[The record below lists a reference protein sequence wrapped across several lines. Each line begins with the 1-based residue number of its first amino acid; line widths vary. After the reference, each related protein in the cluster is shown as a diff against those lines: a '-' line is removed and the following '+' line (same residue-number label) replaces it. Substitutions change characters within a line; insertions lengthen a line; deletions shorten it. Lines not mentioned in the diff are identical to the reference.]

1 MSRMTLHNK
10 LALITGAGSGIG
22 RGITIA
28 LAKRGCNLILCDINA
43 DGLHE
48 TETLIHSYG
57 VKVASHQL
65 DVTDKENI
73 IELTEH
79 IGTDYGTLDILINN
93 AGVALSGGF
102 EQVTEADFN
111 WLFSIN
117 FHGVVM
123 MTRAFLPL
131 LRKSQDAR
139 LVNVSSIYG
148 IIAPAGQVPYSA
160 SKFAVR
166 GFTEALRHELQNTT
180 IGVSVVH
187 PGGVATSIAKNARY
201 RDGFTQQQIDE
212 EIKISAKYLVLPPE
226 KAGEIIV
233 TGIEKRQDRI
243 LVGNDA
249 KFIAFIT
256 RLFPVSYWKIIQRFY
271 SLKFS

>member
-1 MSRMTLHNK
+1 MSRMILHNK

-22 RGITIA
+22 RGITLA
-28 LAKRGCNLILCDINA
+28 LAKRGCHLILCDINM
-43 DGLHE
+43 DGLRE
-48 TETLIHSYG
+48 TENLIQSYG

-65 DVTDKENI
+65 DVADKENI
-73 IELTEH
+73 MELVEY
-79 IGTDYGTLDILINN
+79 ISTDYGTLDILINN

-131 LRKSQDAR
+131 LRKSSDAR

-166 GFTEALRHELQNTT
+166 GFTEALRHELQDTT

-201 RDGFTQQQIDE
+201 WEGLTQQQIDE
-212 EIKISAKYLVLPPE
+212 ELKISAKYLVLPPE

-249 KFIAFIT
+249 KLIAFIT
-256 RLFPVSYWKIIQRFY
+256 RLFPVSYWKIIQRF
-271 SLKFS
+271 L